1 MSVNSQR
8 AIHIHIRITLPKSA
22 KMYSNFVFGIRW
34 TIQRSAGDYSWPKNR
49 RASCLEASDLSCN
62 DDKLWWWYQAVQW
75 NCGRLRMH
83 HTIGEAS
90 NENGLPLEKEHHLC
104 YGGTSTVVPYHP
116 IFLSTNKHGFVKP
129 WSTVP

>member
-90 NENGLPLEKEHHLC
+90 NENGLSLENTTYVMVVAPL
-104 YGGTSTVVPYHP
+104 YHTT
-116 IFLSTNKHGFVKP
+116 LSSFPPTNMG
-129 WSTVP
+129 S